1 MNSVNNN
8 SINVFKKNKKH
19 FRLFD
24 KTESTIPSG
33 GITYIIAFI
42 IPLIIMLALYIAREI
57 FPFGNNCYL
66 RSDMYHQYAPFFSE
80 LWNKLKHG
88 ESLTY
93 SWDIGMGTNF
103 TALYAYYLAS
113 PSNWFIILF
122 PQKYMIEIM
131 NVIIVL
137 KLCLS
142 SLTFT
147 YYISKHFNNRRCS
160 IALFGIFYA
169 LSGFV
174 AAYSWNIMWLDC
186 LVLLPL
192 IILGLERLVNENR
205 CYLYCIT
212 LGLCIYTNYYI
223 SIMVCLSVVLYF
235 IVLMAA
241 YKGTKKPVIYAKK
254 FLNFTIYSLLAG
266 GLAACLLLPEF
277 YAFTLSASNNIDFP
291 KKLSLYFSILSM
303 LTRHLIN
310 IPVHLGLE
318 HYPNIYCGV
327 AVLLLFP
334 MYIMD
339 KKVDLREKIGKSA
352 LILLFLTA
360 FNLNI
365 PNFVWHGFHFPN
377 SLPCRQSFIYIF
389 FLLTMCYEAFSHIK
403 SMTTKQLGGA
413 VWIAIGILL
422 FIEQI
427 FTVDETY
434 DFKTVYISGIFI
446 LIYALLLVIH
456 MKKDFRIPVT
466 LFIAFSLCII
476 ECTINMDATGLGTTS
491 RSAYLLD
498 YDAVKTVTSTV
509 ANDDSSFYRMD
520 KKFGNRSN
528 NDGAWH
534 NYHSISTFSST
545 SNSAMEDFF
554 GKLGFEHSFN
564 AYEYSGATLITESLF
579 SVKYAISNRILIES
593 PLRSYYTGDD
603 GEFIYKN
610 SYTLPIGFMTYNDP
624 NLWNG
629 SDSVGSGIDNQNA
642 LIKNLTGISNVFTL
656 TYENATDASFEVKA
670 VKPAHLY
677 MIVRNT
683 ACDSVTANI
692 NNMEYTYKDLKKGN
706 RIIDLGYATPE
717 DTIIITGDT
726 SMNASVYT
734 LESSRFIEAFNIL
747 NDNSLNVSEFT
758 DNKITGTVNASK
770 DATLICSIPYD
781 KGWSVYID
789 GKKTE
794 TTDIYGA
801 LISVDIPA
809 GEHEVILKYTP
820 VNLVLGCLIT
830 SLCIIILIGIYVFKK
845 MCCMNVIQTNNWPV
859 LIQELLDENDIILT
873 NKKKKNNESDSRFL
887 EEKNVTN
894 DITRQYDDEEADF
907 ITDDSDSDN
916 SHIPLDDFSLDEFDD
931 FDNLDSDEIM
941 NTKENE

>member
-1 MNSVNNN
+1 MNSLNDN
-8 SINVFKKNKKH
+8 STNTSRKH
-19 FRLFD
+19 KRHFTLFD
-24 KTESTIPSG
+24 KTDSSIPGG
-33 GITYIIAFI
+33 GITYIIAFV
-42 IPLIIMLALYIAREI
+42 IPLIIMTALYIAREI
-57 FPFGNNCYL
+57 YPFGNNCYL

-80 LWNKLKHG
+80 LWNKLRHV

-113 PSNWFIILF
+113 PSNWFIVLF

-131 NVIIVL
+131 NVIIIL

-147 YYISKHFNNRRCS
+147 YYISKHFNTRKCT
-160 IALFGIFYA
+160 IALFGMFYA

-205 CYLYCIT
+205 CFLYCIT

-223 SIMVCLSVVLYF
+223 AIMVCISVVLYF

-241 YKGTKKPVIYAKK
+241 YKGTRRPVIYVKK
-254 FLNFTIYSLLAG
+254 FLNFAIYSLLAG

-277 YAFTLSASNNIDFP
+277 YAFTLSASNNIEFP
-291 KKLSLYFSILSM
+291 KKLSLYFSILNM
-303 LTRHLIN
+303 VTRHLIN
-310 IPVHLGLE
+310 VPVHLGLD
-318 HYPNIYCGV
+318 HYPNIYCSV

-334 MYIMD
+334 LYVMD

-352 LILLFLTA
+352 LVLIFLTA

-365 PNFVWHGFHFPN
+365 PNFIWHGFHFPN
-377 SLPCRQSFIYIF
+377 SLPCRQSFIYVF
-389 FLLTMCYEAFSHIK
+389 FLLTMCYEALSHLK

-413 VWIAIGILL
+413 LWIAIGILL
-422 FIEQI
+422 FIEQV

-434 DFKTVYISGIFI
+434 DFTIVYISGAFI
-446 LIYALLLVIH
+446 LVYALIMLIHLKHEFKVPVI
-456 MKKDFRIPVT
+456 I
-466 LFIAFSLCII
+466 FIAFSLCII
-476 ECTINMDATGLGTTS
+476 ECTINMDSTGIGTTS
-491 RSAYLLD
+491 RSSYLLD
-498 YDAVKTVTSTV
+498 YDAVKTVTQTV
-509 ANDDSSFYRMD
+509 ADDDSSFYRMD
-520 KKFGNRSN
+520 KKFGSRSN

-545 SNSAMEDFF
+545 SNGAMEKFF
-554 GKLGFEHSFN
+554 GELGFEHSFN
-564 AYEYSGATLITESLF
+564 AYKYNGATLVTESLF
-579 SVKYAISNRILIES
+579 SVKYAISNRILTES
-593 PLRSYYTGDD
+593 PLRSYYTGSD

-610 SYTLPIGFMTYNDP
+610 NYTLPIGFMTYNDP
-624 NLWNG
+624 YGWEA
-629 SDSVGSGIDNQNA
+629 DSANDAGIENQNS

-656 TYENATDASFEVKA
+656 TYENATDTSFEVKP
-670 VKPAHLY
+670 VKAGHLY

-683 ACDSVTANI
+683 SCDTVTATI
-692 NNMEYTYKDLKKGN
+692 NSSEYTYKDLKKG
-706 RIIDLGYATPE
+706 RTIIDLGYATP
-717 DTIIITGDT
+717 DDIIVISGDT

-747 NDNSLNVSEFT
+747 NNNSLNVSEFT
-758 DNKITGTVNASK
+758 NNKITGTVNASK

-794 TTDIYGA
+794 TNNIYGA
-801 LISVDIPA
+801 LISVNVPA
-809 GEHEVILKYTP
+809 GEHTVTLKYIP
-820 VNLVLGCLIT
+820 VNFILGCIIT
-830 SLCIIILIGIYVFKK
+830 SLCIIILIGIYTFKK
-845 MCCMNVIQTNNWPV
+845 MCRMNVIKTSGWPV
-859 LIQELLDENDIILT
+859 LIQELIDEKDVVLTIHLDN
-873 NKKKKNNESDSRFL
+873 
-887 EEKNVTN
+887 
-894 DITRQYDDEEADF
+894 
-907 ITDDSDSDN
+907 
-916 SHIPLDDFSLDEFDD
+916 FSLDELDD
-931 FDNLDSDEIM
+931 FDNLDSDES
-941 NTKENE
+941 NNAD

>member
-1 MNSVNNN
+1 MNSLNDN
-8 SINVFKKNKKH
+8 STNTSRKH
-19 FRLFD
+19 KRHFTLFD
-24 KTESTIPSG
+24 KTDSSIPGG
-33 GITYIIAFI
+33 GITYIIAFV
-42 IPLIIMLALYIAREI
+42 IPLIIMTALYIAREI
-57 FPFGNNCYL
+57 YPFGNNCYL

-80 LWNKLKHG
+80 LWNKLRHG

-113 PSNWFIILF
+113 PSNWFIVLF

-131 NVIIVL
+131 NVIIIL

-147 YYISKHFNNRRCS
+147 YYISKHFNTRKCT
-160 IALFGIFYA
+160 IALFGMFYA

-205 CYLYCIT
+205 CFLYCIT

-223 SIMVCLSVVLYF
+223 AIMVCISVVLYF

-241 YKGTKKPVIYAKK
+241 YKGTRRPVIYVKK
-254 FLNFTIYSLLAG
+254 FLNFAIYSLLAG

-277 YAFTLSASNNIDFP
+277 YVFTLSASNNIEFP
-291 KKLSLYFSILSM
+291 KKLSLYFSILNM
-303 LTRHLIN
+303 VTRHLIN
-310 IPVHLGLE
+310 VPVHLGLD
-318 HYPNIYCGV
+318 HYPNIYCSV

-334 MYIMD
+334 LYVMD

-352 LILLFLTA
+352 LVLIFLTA

-365 PNFVWHGFHFPN
+365 PNFIWHGFHFPN
-377 SLPCRQSFIYIF
+377 SLPCRQSFIYVF
-389 FLLTMCYEAFSHIK
+389 FLLTMCYEALSHLK

-413 VWIAIGILL
+413 LWIAIGILL
-422 FIEQI
+422 FIEQV

-434 DFKTVYISGIFI
+434 DFTIVYISGAFI
-446 LIYALLLVIH
+446 LVYALIMLIHLKHEFKVPVI
-456 MKKDFRIPVT
+456 I
-466 LFIAFSLCII
+466 FIAFSLCII
-476 ECTINMDATGLGTTS
+476 ECTINMDSTGIGTTS
-491 RSAYLLD
+491 RSSYLLD
-498 YDAVKTVTSTV
+498 YDAVKTVTQTV
-509 ANDDSSFYRMD
+509 ADDDSSFYRMD
-520 KKFGNRSN
+520 KKFGSRSN

-545 SNSAMEDFF
+545 SNGAMEKFF
-554 GKLGFEHSFN
+554 GELGFEHSFN
-564 AYEYSGATLITESLF
+564 AYKYNGATLVTESLF
-579 SVKYAISNRILIES
+579 SVKYAISNRILTES
-593 PLRSYYTGDD
+593 PLRSYYTGSD

-610 SYTLPIGFMTYNDP
+610 NYTLPIGFMTYNDP
-624 NLWNG
+624 YGWEA
-629 SDSVGSGIDNQNA
+629 DSANDAGIENQNS

-656 TYENATDASFEVKA
+656 TYENATDTSFEVKP
-670 VKPAHLY
+670 VKAGHLY

-683 ACDSVTANI
+683 SCDTVTATI
-692 NNMEYTYKDLKKGN
+692 NSSEYTYKDLKKG
-706 RIIDLGYATPE
+706 RTIIDLGYATP
-717 DTIIITGDT
+717 DDIIVISGDT

-747 NDNSLNVSEFT
+747 NNNSLNVSEFT
-758 DNKITGTVNASK
+758 NNKITGTVNASK

-794 TTDIYGA
+794 TNNIYGA
-801 LISVDIPA
+801 LISVNVPA
-809 GEHEVILKYTP
+809 GEHTVTLKYIP
-820 VNLVLGCLIT
+820 VNFILGCIIT
-830 SLCIIILIGIYVFKK
+830 SLCIIILIGIYTFKK
-845 MCCMNVIQTNNWPV
+845 MCRMNVIKTSGWPV
-859 LIQELLDENDIILT
+859 LIQELIDEKDVVLTIHLDN
-873 NKKKKNNESDSRFL
+873 
-887 EEKNVTN
+887 
-894 DITRQYDDEEADF
+894 
-907 ITDDSDSDN
+907 
-916 SHIPLDDFSLDEFDD
+916 FSLDELDD
-931 FDNLDSDEIM
+931 FDNLDSDES
-941 NTKENE
+941 NNAD

>member
-1 MNSVNNN
+1 MNSLNDN
-8 SINVFKKNKKH
+8 STNTSRKH
-19 FRLFD
+19 KRHFTLFD
-24 KTESTIPSG
+24 KTDSSIPGG
-33 GITYIIAFI
+33 GITYIIAFV
-42 IPLIIMLALYIAREI
+42 IPLIIMTALYIAREI
-57 FPFGNNCYL
+57 YPFGNNCYL

-80 LWNKLKHG
+80 LWNKLRHG

-113 PSNWFIILF
+113 PSNWFIVLF

-131 NVIIVL
+131 NVIIIL

-147 YYISKHFNNRRCS
+147 YYISKHFNTRKCT
-160 IALFGIFYA
+160 IALFGMFYA

-205 CYLYCIT
+205 CFLYCIT

-223 SIMVCLSVVLYF
+223 AIMVCISVVLYF

-241 YKGTKKPVIYAKK
+241 YKGTRRPVIYVKK
-254 FLNFTIYSLLAG
+254 FLNFAIYSLLAG

-277 YAFTLSASNNIDFP
+277 YAFTLSASNNIEFP
-291 KKLSLYFSILSM
+291 KKLSLYFSILNM
-303 LTRHLIN
+303 VTRHLIN
-310 IPVHLGLE
+310 VPVHLGLD
-318 HYPNIYCGV
+318 HYPNIYCSV

-334 MYIMD
+334 LYVMD

-352 LILLFLTA
+352 LVLIFLTA

-365 PNFVWHGFHFPN
+365 PNFIWHGFHFPN
-377 SLPCRQSFIYIF
+377 SLPCRQSFIYVF
-389 FLLTMCYEAFSHIK
+389 FLLAMCYEALSHLK

-413 VWIAIGILL
+413 LWIAIGILL
-422 FIEQI
+422 FIEQV

-434 DFKTVYISGIFI
+434 DFTIVYISGAFI
-446 LIYALLLVIH
+446 LVYALIMLIHLKHEFKVPVI
-456 MKKDFRIPVT
+456 I
-466 LFIAFSLCII
+466 FIAFSLCII
-476 ECTINMDATGLGTTS
+476 ECTINMDSTGIGTTS
-491 RSAYLLD
+491 RSSYLLD
-498 YDAVKTVTSTV
+498 YDAVKTVTQTV
-509 ANDDSSFYRMD
+509 ADDDSSFYRMD
-520 KKFGNRSN
+520 KKFGSRSN

-545 SNSAMEDFF
+545 SNGAMEKFF
-554 GKLGFEHSFN
+554 GELGFEHSFN
-564 AYEYSGATLITESLF
+564 AYKYNGATLVTESLF
-579 SVKYAISNRILIES
+579 SVKYAISNRILTES
-593 PLRSYYTGDD
+593 PLRSYYTGSD

-610 SYTLPIGFMTYNDP
+610 NYTLPIGFMTYNDP
-624 NLWNG
+624 YGWEA
-629 SDSVGSGIDNQNA
+629 DSANDAGIENQNS

-656 TYENATDASFEVKA
+656 TYENATDASFEVKP
-670 VKPAHLY
+670 VKAGHLY

-683 ACDSVTANI
+683 SCDTVTATI
-692 NNMEYTYKDLKKGN
+692 NSSEYTYKDLKKG
-706 RIIDLGYATPE
+706 RTIIDLGYATP
-717 DTIIITGDT
+717 DDIIVISGDT

-747 NDNSLNVSEFT
+747 NNNSLNVSEFT
-758 DNKITGTVNASK
+758 NNKITGTVNASK

-794 TTDIYGA
+794 TNNIYGA
-801 LISVDIPA
+801 LISVNVPA
-809 GEHEVILKYTP
+809 GEHTVTLKYIP
-820 VNLVLGCLIT
+820 VNFILGCIIT
-830 SLCIIILIGIYVFKK
+830 SLCIIILIGIYTFKK
-845 MCCMNVIQTNNWPV
+845 MCRMNVIKTSGWPV
-859 LIQELLDENDIILT
+859 LIQELIDEKDVVLTIHLDN
-873 NKKKKNNESDSRFL
+873 
-887 EEKNVTN
+887 
-894 DITRQYDDEEADF
+894 
-907 ITDDSDSDN
+907 
-916 SHIPLDDFSLDEFDD
+916 FSLDELDD
-931 FDNLDSDEIM
+931 FDNLDSDES
-941 NTKENE
+941 NNAD

>member
-1 MNSVNNN
+1 MNSLNDN
-8 SINVFKKNKKH
+8 STNTSRKH
-19 FRLFD
+19 KRHFTLFD
-24 KTESTIPSG
+24 KTDSSIPGG
-33 GITYIIAFI
+33 GITYIIAFV
-42 IPLIIMLALYIAREI
+42 IPLIIMTALYIAREI
-57 FPFGNNCYL
+57 YPFGNNCYL

-80 LWNKLKHG
+80 LWNKLRHG

-113 PSNWFIILF
+113 PSNWFIVLF

-131 NVIIVL
+131 NVIIIL

-147 YYISKHFNNRRCS
+147 YYISKHFNTRKCT
-160 IALFGIFYA
+160 IALFGMFYA

-205 CYLYCIT
+205 CFLYCIT

-223 SIMVCLSVVLYF
+223 AIMVCISVVLYF

-241 YKGTKKPVIYAKK
+241 YKGTRRPVIYVKK
-254 FLNFTIYSLLAG
+254 FLNFAIYSLLAG

-277 YAFTLSASNNIDFP
+277 YAFTLSASNNIEFP
-291 KKLSLYFSILSM
+291 KKLSLYFSILNIV
-303 LTRHLIN
+303 TRHLIN
-310 IPVHLGLE
+310 VPVHLGLD
-318 HYPNIYCGV
+318 HYPNIYCSV

-334 MYIMD
+334 LYVMD

-352 LILLFLTA
+352 LVLIFLTA

-365 PNFVWHGFHFPN
+365 PNFIWHGFHFPN
-377 SLPCRQSFIYIF
+377 SLPCRQSFIYVF
-389 FLLTMCYEAFSHIK
+389 FLLTMCYEALSHLK

-413 VWIAIGILL
+413 LWIAIGILL
-422 FIEQI
+422 FIEQV

-434 DFKTVYISGIFI
+434 DFTIVYISGAFI
-446 LIYALLLVIH
+446 LVYALIMLIHLKHEFKVPVI
-456 MKKDFRIPVT
+456 I
-466 LFIAFSLCII
+466 FIAFSLCII
-476 ECTINMDATGLGTTS
+476 ECTINMDSTGIGTTS
-491 RSAYLLD
+491 RSSYLLD
-498 YDAVKTVTSTV
+498 YDAVKTVTQTV
-509 ANDDSSFYRMD
+509 ADDDSSFYRMD
-520 KKFGNRSN
+520 KKFGSRSN

-545 SNSAMEDFF
+545 SNGAMEKFF
-554 GKLGFEHSFN
+554 GELGFEHSFN
-564 AYEYSGATLITESLF
+564 AYKYNGATLVTESLF
-579 SVKYAISNRILIES
+579 SVKYAISNRILTES
-593 PLRSYYTGDD
+593 PLRSYYTGSD

-610 SYTLPIGFMTYNDP
+610 NYTLPIGFMTYNDP
-624 NLWNG
+624 YGWEA
-629 SDSVGSGIDNQNA
+629 DSANDAGIENQNS

-656 TYENATDASFEVKA
+656 TYENATDASFEVKP
-670 VKPAHLY
+670 VKAGHLY

-683 ACDSVTANI
+683 SCDTVTATI
-692 NNMEYTYKDLKKGN
+692 NSSEYTYKDLKKG
-706 RIIDLGYATPE
+706 RTIIDLGYATP
-717 DTIIITGDT
+717 DDIIVISGDT

-747 NDNSLNVSEFT
+747 NNNSLNVSEFT
-758 DNKITGTVNASK
+758 NNKITGTVNASK

-794 TTDIYGA
+794 TNNIYGA
-801 LISVDIPA
+801 LISVNVPA
-809 GEHEVILKYTP
+809 GEHTVTLKYMP
-820 VNLVLGCLIT
+820 VNFILGCIIT
-830 SLCIIILIGIYVFKK
+830 SLCIIILIGIYTFKK
-845 MCCMNVIQTNNWPV
+845 MCCMNVIKTSDWPV
-859 LIQELLDENDIILT
+859 LIQELIDEKDVVLTIHLDN
-873 NKKKKNNESDSRFL
+873 
-887 EEKNVTN
+887 
-894 DITRQYDDEEADF
+894 
-907 ITDDSDSDN
+907 
-916 SHIPLDDFSLDEFDD
+916 FSLDELDD
-931 FDNLDSDEIM
+931 FDNLDSDES
-941 NTKENE
+941 NNAD